1 MLSAKQHIA
10 STIAIGM
17 MAVVLSSCRKE
28 VRLRADAVED
38 RAGMPALDSRHITTL
53 ISDSG
58 VIRYK
63 IVAERWRVFDRA
75 KPPYWEFPDGVYL
88 EQFNSAQRVVTSL
101 KADYAY
107 YDREAQIWRLDGNVH
122 SQNRA
127 GEQFDTPQL
136 FWNQKTE
143 RVYSDTTIKITK
155 ETSIISGVGF
165 DSNQEMTQYTIQH
178 PTGIIPL
185 KDEE

>member
-1 MLSAKQHIA
+1 
-10 STIAIGM
+10 
-17 MAVVLSSCRKE
+17 MAVVLSSCHKE

-75 KPPYWEFPDGVYL
+75 KPPYWEFPNGVYL
-88 EQFNSAQRVVTSL
+88 EQFNNALLVVSSL
-101 KADYAY
+101 QADSAY
-107 YDREAQIWRLDGNVH
+107 YNRDTQIWRLDGNVH
-122 SQNRA
+122 SVNRA

-136 FWNQKTE
+136 FWDQKAE
-143 RVYSDTTIKITK
+143 RIYSDSAIKITK
-155 ETSIISGVGF
+155 ETSIIYGIGF
-165 DSNQEMTQYTIQH
+165 ESNQEMTQYTILK
-178 PTGIIPL
+178 PTGIFPL
-185 KDEE
+185 ND